1 MIGRVIIQMIGKLIQ
16 AINVSSTKIV
26 EKPGKIAAE
35 NRKERK
41 TDVMHER
48 LWQSVRNWPRN
59 RYKKAT

>member
-1 MIGRVIIQMIGKLIQ
+1 MIGKLIQ

-35 NRKERK
+35 NGKERK